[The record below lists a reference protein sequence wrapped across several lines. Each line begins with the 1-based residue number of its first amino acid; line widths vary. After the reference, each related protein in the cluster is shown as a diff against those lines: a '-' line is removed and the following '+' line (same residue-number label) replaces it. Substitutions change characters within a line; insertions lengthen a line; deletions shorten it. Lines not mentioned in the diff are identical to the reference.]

1 MAAGTAVVGV
11 KAGPSKKCYRT
22 VTKTLNWV
30 IESEEDYGDNTF
42 LISHDTPPQKFNA

>member
-11 KAGPSKKCYRT
+11 KAGLSKKCHRA

-42 LISHDTPPQKFNA
+42 LISHDAPPHKFNA